1 MHDLTFL
8 DLTRLQALL
17 RIVKHCEDNLPA
29 PSTGVLLGL
38 EMPRGEGQGSVLQ
51 ITYAFALPRGGRDA
65 YDRDGDDEHDEDK
78 GDREKIIH
86 QKEMIKYLKEV
97 RIFFALVRLRLW
109 LSASYAGDVGYEE

>member
-1 MHDLTFL
+1 M
-8 DLTRLQALL
+8 